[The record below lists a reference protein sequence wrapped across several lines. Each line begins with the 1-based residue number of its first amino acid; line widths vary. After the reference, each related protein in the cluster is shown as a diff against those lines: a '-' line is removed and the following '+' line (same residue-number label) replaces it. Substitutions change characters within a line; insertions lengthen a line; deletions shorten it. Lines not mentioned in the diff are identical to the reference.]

1 MGCRRSKPG
10 LFGGVRVALIAG
22 FAAGCMWPFGAVEG
36 PGQHTGRHTGQPA
49 GHQARPPAVSTSTR
63 PAIEP
68 ARERS
73 AIGAGNEVVGA
84 GVNAFLWRAA
94 LDTVSFMPLASA
106 DPYGG
111 VIITDWRASTDN
123 PNERFKLT
131 VYVLDPELR
140 ADAIKVAVF
149 RQTLR
154 VSGIWADAA
163 VDPDSPTKIEN
174 AVLSRARQLRLRAS
188 VR

>member
-36 PGQHTGRHTGQPA
+36 PGQHTGRQTGYPA
-49 GHQARPPAVSTSTR
+49 GQAVSASTR
-63 PAIEP
+63 SAIEP
-68 ARERS
+68 ARERT
-73 AIGAGNEVVGA
+73 AIGAGNQVVGA

-131 VYVLDPELR
+131 VYVLDPALR

-174 AVLSRARQLRLRAS
+174 AILSRARQLRLRAS